1 MINQPKKPP
10 DLCNYGVITCRKSS
24 WIMDDNIMIQF
35 KVIVWYVTELRISWS
50 EKISVYNIHIQ
61 KFFELEKIQF
71 TFKIDLKPSST
82 SIHFV

>member
-35 KVIVWYVTELRISWS
+35 KVIMWYVTELRISWS
-50 EKISVYNIHIQ
+50 EKISVYTEI
-61 KFFELEKIQF
+61 LSVVKIQF
-71 TFKIDLKPSST
+71 TMVI
-82 SIHFV
+82 

>member
-35 KVIVWYVTELRISWS
+35 KVNLWYVMELCISWS
-50 EKISVYNIHIQ
+50 EKISVVYRNSLSW
-61 KFFELEKIQF
+61 KK
-71 TFKIDLKPSST
+71 SSLLLN
-82 SIHFV
+82 